1 MGSKESK
8 SSNKTVDKNT
18 KNAQDFK
25 VKTKLVQIIIELK
38 SGKVWE
44 KTFNVEGTL
53 SQIENDFIQ
62 ENEMD
67 TLNKNYYIEWT
78 YKNSTIDM
86 NLTTIKQFIED
97 RNIDD
102 NLPIKIHQEIRP
114 KNEDKLINNLE
125 ICDAFGKPLFNPFK
139 ILIVEKKKK
148 LSIAQKTYKNFTS
161 QNELNK
167 CSIESAYCNGN
178 NHLYISGGVDPSTSE
193 TLALFWDIDLKS
205 DNLDSP
211 IKISPKKNH
220 SMIYANRKVFM
231 IGGNDEKTIVYD
243 TENKEASNLCD
254 LKEKRFEPSL
264 IRHDNY
270 LFCFDSSKKK
280 NNDEY
285 NFERLD
291 LNNLENPSWE
301 IIYPKISPNLGES
314 VYCQKFFGV
323 VEDYKQNIIFI
334 GGIYDNSSNYAYEEN
349 NMKIMNTR
357 YNIAKNI
364 VEKSDIPFQE
374 ISLSEKTFLPFND
387 AIFFILPNFYK
398 KNPEIIYYNKDKNEI
413 QISSYKSAPHHTN
426 KKQKTINPILPF
438 KTSLYN
444 INFDMPGLN
453 QEIDLHNNLNNN
465 SDLNVVEPYSN
476 NEITMKNSNL
486 FNIGSSTQ
494 PFNVENNFNSNIIKE
509 ENSSN
514 NKNNHLIEIISDSE
528 KNISKEQKTD
538 INNNIK
544 DRKKENEDSINNNR
558 KKTVNIDIYNYELKP
573 ENNQFDDTNN
583 LNINL
588 NLDKTKEQNEKND
601 INNIKDIKINIDKEK
616 EKAIN
621 IQNKQVVYE
630 PQRSYRN
637 YRIKFHNSVNDPC
650 NVIERIKINN
660 LTSPKYI
667 SPKLIKR
674 KGNKILHS
682 EKKEL
687 RINNY

>member
-1 MGSKESK
+1 MGSSESK
-8 SSNKTVDKNT
+8 SSKKSVNKNT

-38 SGKVWE
+38 SGKIWE
-44 KTFNVEGTL
+44 KAFNVEGTL
-53 SQIENDFIQ
+53 SQIESDFKQ
-62 ENEMD
+62 ENELD
-67 TLNKNYYIEWT
+67 TINKNYYIEWT
-78 YKNSTIDM
+78 YQNSTIEM

-102 NLPIKIHQEIRP
+102 TLPIKIHQEIRP
-114 KNEDKLINNLE
+114 KNEDKLMNYLE
-125 ICDAFGKPLFNPFK
+125 MCDVFAIPLFNPFK
-139 ILIVEKKKK
+139 IFIVEKKQK
-148 LSIAQKTYKNFTS
+148 LSISPKTYKNLTS
-161 QNELNK
+161 QLELNK
-167 CSIESAYCNGN
+167 CSIDSAYCNGN
-178 NHLYISGGVDPSTSE
+178 NHLYISGGVDRSTSE
-193 TLALFWDIDLKS
+193 TLDLFWDIDLKS
-205 DNLDSP
+205 DNIDLP

-231 IGGNDEKTIVYD
+231 IGGNDEKTIIYD
-243 TENKEASNLCD
+243 TENKAISNLCD
-254 LKEKRFEPSL
+254 LKMKRFEPSL

-280 NNDEY
+280 NDDSY
-285 NFERLD
+285 NFERLN

-301 IIYPKISPNLGES
+301 IIYPNISPNLGEN
-314 VYCQKFFGV
+314 VYCQKFFGL

-357 YNIAKNI
+357 YNIAKNL

-374 ISLSEKTFLPFND
+374 ISLSEKTFLPFSD
-387 AIFFILPNFYK
+387 KIFFILPNFYK
-398 KNPEIIYYNKDKNEI
+398 KNPEIIYYNRDKNEI
-413 QISSYKSAPHHTN
+413 QISSYKSAPHYKT
-426 KKQKTINPILPF
+426 KKQKNINPNLQI

-444 INFDMPGLN
+444 INFDMPGLH
-453 QEIDLHNNLNNN
+453 QEIDLHNNFINNN
-465 SDLNVVEPYSN
+465 SDLNIVEPNSN

-544 DRKKENEDSINNNR
+544 ERKIESNEDSINING
-558 KKTVNIDIYNYELKP
+558 KKAVNIDIYNYELKP
-573 ENNQFDDTNN
+573 EDNQFDNTNN
-583 LNINL
+583 LNSKL
-588 NLDKTKEQNEKND
+588 NLGKTKEQNENND
-601 INNIKDIKINIDKEK
+601 INNIKDIKISIDKEK
-616 EKAIN
+616 KKGKN
-621 IQNKQVVYE
+621 NQVVYE

-660 LTSPKYI
+660 LASPNYI

-674 KGNKILHS
+674 KGNKILYS
-682 EKKEL
+682 EKKDL